1 MLENNILNNPWDVF
15 DNVDDDVRRELELTD
30 MLVDIACR
38 IITYRM
44 DNNIT
49 QKQLGEKLNI
59 TQAMVSKLES
69 GEYNPSIGFLFK
81 IADKLG
87 WKFQLIIENN
97 LPDKL
102 IQYNM
107 EGSQMASAVDC
118 DTSGRIGCAA

>member
-1 MLENNILNNPWDVF
+1 MLENNILNNPWDIF
-15 DNVDDDVRRELELTD
+15 DNVNDDVRRELELTD

-38 IITYRM
+38 IITYRL

-69 GEYNPSIGFLFK
+69 GEYNPSIGYLFK

-97 LPDKL
+97 LTDKL